1 MPAELRVGERIPD
14 LRLTM
19 ELWPMKVFS
28 MVMADPNPIHFDPEA
43 TERLGMGRHPVNQGT
58 LNLGYVIDAVLAVV
72 EDPARIRS
80 TRCRFLGNVLE
91 GDVVKA
97 GGEVTAVEDG
107 IAELEVWLDVE
118 GRGRAISGTMRVAA
132 D

>member
-1 MPAELRVGERIPD
+1 MPAELRAGDRIPD
-14 LRLTM
+14 LRLPV
-19 ELWPMKVFS
+19 ELGPMKVFS

-43 TERLGMGRHPVNQGT
+43 TARLGMGPHPVNQGT

-72 EDPARIRS
+72 HDPGRILS

-91 GDVVKA
+91 GDVVTA
-97 GGEVTAVEDG
+97 GGEVIAVADG
-107 IAELEVWLDVE
+107 VAELEVWLDVE

-132 D
+132 A